1 MLSGWNCIAI
11 GRLVVEPL
19 YCNTRIVLQ
28 LGCVVAGFVLQEE
41 AVENCIAIQ
50 LLYCNLGGWMAGVL
64 CHNTLQCIVTNR
76 GSSSVSQYWASGS
89 STVCEQ

>member
-41 AVENCIAIQ
+41 AVEDCIAIQ
-50 LLYCNLGGWMAGVL
+50 LLYCDYRGWFGWA
-64 CHNTLQCIVTNR
+64 CHDTVRCIVTWDQ
-76 GSSSVSQYWASGS
+76 GS
-89 STVCEQ
+89 